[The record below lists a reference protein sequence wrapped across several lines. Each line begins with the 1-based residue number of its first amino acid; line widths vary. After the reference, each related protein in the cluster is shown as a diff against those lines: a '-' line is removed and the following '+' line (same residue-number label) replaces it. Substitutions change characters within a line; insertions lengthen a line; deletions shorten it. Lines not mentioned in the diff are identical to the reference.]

1 MAIDVQCQCEVVQ
14 PRAFGEDLG
23 FPQPPPPACVSR
35 RAAQSLN
42 PFQIHDSSKYWQ
54 ATIGLSRAS
63 QTDRVT
69 AFGASHTPA
78 SRMNVNAEPTYA
90 DSAATIYDA
99 IH

>member
-1 MAIDVQCQCEVVQ
+1 MGGRFRANHGNGLERPMAIDVQCQCEVVQ

-23 FPQPPPPACVSR
+23 FPHPPPPACVSR

-42 PFQIHDSSKYWQ
+42 LFQIHDSSKYWQ

-69 AFGASHTPA
+69 ALGL
-78 SRMNVNAEPTYA
+78 
-90 DSAATIYDA
+90 ATRQPPE
-99 IH
+99 